1 MGLTSPLGFAP
12 GTVAMWAA
20 LVFGILC
27 ALTYWQAMRTAAFGE
42 REERDLL
49 RKGKRGGAVGSGG
62 RTSEATA
69 STTAGSAA
77 LLPFEE
83 NPNLLLAR
91 RLYYA
96 FTFSVV
102 LSSVLLMTRLLS
114 HDFRLSYVASYSG
127 RDLPFYY
134 LFSTFWAGQEG
145 SFLLWLF
152 WGSLIGLFV
161 LRSAREQEP
170 PVMIV
175 YVASFIGIVAILVK
189 QSPFRFLGQ
198 LPPDGQGLNP
208 LLQDP
213 WMVIHP
219 PVMFSGFASLS
230 VPFAFAIAALWMKRW
245 DGWVVRAM
253 PWALFTFVTLGTA
266 ILMGGYW
273 AYKTL
278 GWGGY
283 WAWDPV
289 ENTSLVPWLATVA
302 LVHGMFLQKAR
313 EKHRKINIILAIL
326 AFCCILY
333 GTFLTRS
340 GVLAD
345 FSVHSFIDLGITGWL
360 VAIIVVFLV
369 GGLGLLAFRWKQ
381 IPVVSDLDAAT
392 GKEKEEPFLSRS
404 VLFILSVTLFCASGL
419 VILLGTSAPILT
431 RIGGKASQVSTGFYN
446 VTHAPIAALIGLLLA
461 LVPYLSWRGETA
473 AAVSKK
479 AFLSAVVGVLGAG
492 VAFAAGVRGPRDLAI
507 LAFAIF
513 GMVANAQTV
522 VLFVRR
528 KAVSSVGGYLAHVGV
543 SIMLVGILVSGVY
556 ETKTLVN
563 LVKGQ
568 PTPVGRHTMTFT
580 KVVFVNEKGDVKPFE
595 DLNMVSLDD
604 RRAKQ
609 AMEVD
614 VTSPGGKVWKAYP
627 KMYMNQRTQQMM
639 ANPDVDSTPLMD
651 LYVSPQSY
659 DPGQPAR
666 VEGSAITLKK
676 GESKSADGI
685 KVKFLDFSADRSAIN
700 DAKRPHVTVTA
711 NFLVRTAEVAEEKTA
726 KFVMYFGATE
736 GGPSTEAPETPLP
749 GRGRM
754 RIKRVSPN
762 EGTCEIE
769 LMGVAPGGD
778 LKPATAETLSIDVTT
793 KPLISLVWGGFY
805 VMMAGGL
812 LALLRRAKDSRQA
825 AVA

>member
-1 MGLTSPLGFAP
+1 MGLESPLGFAP

-20 LVFGILC
+20 LVFGVLC
-27 ALTYWQAMRTAAFGE
+27 ALTYWRAMRAQAAAA
-42 REERDLL
+42 
-49 RKGKRGGAVGSGG
+49 GA
-62 RTSEATA
+62 
-69 STTAGSAA
+69 AA
-77 LLPFEE
+77 HLPFEE
-83 NPNLLLAR
+83 SPNPDLLLAR

-102 LSSVLLMTRLLS
+102 LSSVLLMGRLLA
-114 HDFRLSYVASYSG
+114 HDFRISYVASYSG

-161 LRSAREQEP
+161 LRSAKEQEP

-198 LPPDGQGLNP
+198 IPPDGQGLNP

-230 VPFAFAIAALWMKRW
+230 VPFAFAIAALWSKRW

-302 LVHGMFLQKAR
+302 LVHGMYLQKAR

-360 VAIIVVFLV
+360 VGIIVVFLF

-381 IPVVSDLDAAT
+381 IPVVSDIDAAT

-404 VLFILSVTLFCASGL
+404 VLFILSVTLFSASGL

-431 RIGGKASQVSTGFYN
+431 RIGGKASQVSTSFYN
-446 VTHAPIAALIGLLLA
+446 VTHAPIAALMALLVA
-461 LVPYLSWRGETA
+461 LVPFLSWRGETF
-473 AAVSKK
+473 AVVAKK
-479 AFLSAVVGVLGAG
+479 AFVSAAVGLLGAG
-492 VAFAAGVRGPRDLAI
+492 VAFAAGVHSVRDLAI
-507 LAFAIF
+507 LAFAMF

-556 ETKTLVN
+556 ETKTQIN
-563 LVKGQ
+563 LPKGQ
-568 PTPVGRHTMTFT
+568 PTQVGRHTMTFNR
-580 KVVFVNEKGDVKPFE
+580 VVFVNEKGDVKQPE
-595 DLNMVSLDD
+595 ELNMASLDD

-614 VTSPGGKVWKAYP
+614 VASPSGKVWKAYP
-627 KMYMNQRTQQMM
+627 KMYLNQRTQQMM
-639 ANPDVDSTPLMD
+639 ANPDVRSTPLMD

-659 DPGQPAR
+659 DPGQSAR
-666 VEGSAITLKK
+666 VEGSTIALKK
-676 GESKSADGI
+676 GESKSVDGI
-685 KVKFLDFSADRSAIN
+685 KVKFLDFSADRSAIK
-700 DAKRPHVTVTA
+700 DAVRPHVTVTA
-711 NFLVRTAEVAEEKTA
+711 NFLVTTAEVAEEKTA
-726 KFVMYFGATE
+726 KYVMYFGATA
-736 GGPSTEAPETPLP
+736 GGPATEAPDTPLP

-762 EGTCEIE
+762 EGTCELE
-769 LMGVAPGGD
+769 LMGVAAGGD

-805 VMMAGGL
+805 VMMLGGL
-812 LALLRRAKDSRQA
+812 VALLRRAKDSRQA
-825 AVA
+825 SLA

>member
-1 MGLTSPLGFAP
+1 MGLESPLGFAP

-20 LVFGILC
+20 LVFGVLC
-27 ALTYWQAMRTAAFGE
+27 GVTYYRAMRLQAAI
-42 REERDLL
+42 
-49 RKGKRGGAVGSGG
+49 AGG
-62 RTSEATA
+62 R
-69 STTAGSAA
+69 A
-77 LLPFEE
+77 LPADD
-83 NPNLLLAR
+83 PNLQLAR

-102 LSSVLLMTRLLS
+102 LSAVLLMSRLLS
-114 HDFRLSYVASYSG
+114 HDFRLSYVSSYSG
-127 RDLPFYY
+127 RDLPTYY

-161 LRSAREQEP
+161 LRSAKEQEP

-198 LPPDGQGLNP
+198 IPADGQGLNP

-230 VPFAFAIAALWMKRW
+230 VPFAFAIAALWSKRW

-360 VAIIVVFLV
+360 VGIIVVFLF
-369 GGLGLLAFRWKQ
+369 GGLALLAFRWKE

-404 VLFILSVTLFCASGL
+404 VLFILSVTLLCASGL

-431 RIGGKASQVSTGFYN
+431 RVVGKASQVSTGFYN
-446 VTHAPIAALIGLLLA
+446 VTHAPIATLMALLLA
-461 LVPYLSWRGETA
+461 LVPFLTWRGETA
-473 AAVSKK
+473 KAVFRK
-479 AFLSAVVGVLGAG
+479 AFVAIAAGVLGG
-492 VAFAAGVRGPRDLAI
+492 VVALVAGVRSPRDLAI
-507 LAFAIF
+507 LSFAVF

-528 KAVSSVGGYLAHVGV
+528 RAIGTMGGYLAHVGV
-543 SIMLVGILVSGVY
+543 SIMLVGILISGVY
-556 ETKTLVN
+556 ETKTQVN
-563 LVKGQ
+563 LVRGQ
-568 PTPVGRHTMTFT
+568 PTQVGRHTMTFNR
-580 KVVFVNEKGDVKPFE
+580 VVYVNEKGDVKQPNE
-595 DLNMVSLDD
+595 LNLATLDD

-614 VTSPGGKVWKAYP
+614 VASPGGKVWKAYP
-627 KMYMNQRTQQMM
+627 KMYLNQRTQQMM
-639 ANPDVDSTPLMD
+639 ANPDVNSAPLMD

-659 DPGQPAR
+659 DPGQQAR
-666 VEGSAITLKK
+666 VEGSVLDLKK
-676 GESKSADGI
+676 GESKSVDGVKI
-685 KVKFLDFSADRSAIN
+685 KFLDFSADRSAIN
-700 DAKRPHVTVTA
+700 DPVKPHVTVSA
-711 NFLVRTAEVAEEKTA
+711 NFLVTTAEAAEEKTA
-726 KFVMYFGATE
+726 KFIMYFGASAD
-736 GGPSTEAPETPLP
+736 GPATEAPDTALP
-749 GRGRM
+749 GKGRF
-754 RIKRVSPN
+754 RIKKVSPN

-769 LMGVAPGGD
+769 LMGVAAGGD
-778 LKPATAETLSIDVTT
+778 LKPPTAETLSIDVTT

>member
-1 MGLTSPLGFAP
+1 MGLGSPLGFAP

-20 LVFGILC
+20 LVFGVLC
-27 ALTYWQAMRTAAFGE
+27 ALTYWQAMRA
-42 REERDLL
+42 
-49 RKGKRGGAVGSGG
+49 GAG
-62 RTSEATA
+62 A
-69 STTAGSAA
+69 AA
-77 LLPFEE
+77 LSPFEE
-83 NPNLLLAR
+83 IPSSPLLLLAR

-102 LSSVLLMTRLLS
+102 LASVLLMSRLLT

-161 LRSAREQEP
+161 LRSAKEQES

-198 LPPDGQGLNP
+198 IPPDGQGLNP

-230 VPFAFAIAALWMKRW
+230 VPFAFAIAALWSKRW

-360 VAIIVVFLV
+360 VGIIMVFLL
-369 GGLGLLAFRWKQ
+369 GGLALLAFRWKE
-381 IPVVSDLDAAT
+381 IPVVSDLDEAT

-431 RIGGKASQVSTGFYN
+431 RIFGKASQVSTGFYN

-461 LVPYLSWRGETA
+461 LVPFLTWRGETA
-473 AAVSKK
+473 KAVAQK
-479 AFLSAVVGVLGAG
+479 AFVAFAAGVVGGG
-492 VAFAAGVRGPRDLAI
+492 VAFAAGVHSVRDLAI
-507 LAFAIF
+507 LSFAVF

-528 KAVSSVGGYLAHVGV
+528 KAIGSMGGYLAHVGV
-543 SIMLVGILVSGVY
+543 AIMLVGILISGVY
-556 ETKTLVN
+556 ETKTQVSLP
-563 LVKGQ
+563 KGQ
-568 PTPVGRHTMTFT
+568 PTQVGRHTMTFT
-580 KVVFVNEKGDVKPFE
+580 RVIFVTEKGDVKPFE
-595 DLNMVSLDD
+595 ELNMASLDD

-614 VTSPGGKVWKAYP
+614 VSTPGGKVWKAYP

-639 ANPDVDSTPLMD
+639 ANPDVNSTPLMD

-666 VEGSAITLKK
+666 VEGTVLDLKK
-676 GESKSADGI
+676 GESKSIDGI
-685 KVKFLDFSADRSAIN
+685 KIKFLDFSADRSAIN
-700 DAKRPHVTVTA
+700 DPKRPHVTVTA
-711 NFLVRTAEVAEEKTA
+711 NFLVTTPETAEEKTA

-736 GGPSTEAPETPLP
+736 GGPATEAPETPLP
-749 GRGRM
+749 GKGRL

-769 LMGVAPGGD
+769 LMGVAAGGD

-825 AVA
+825 ALA

>member
-1 MGLTSPLGFAP
+1 MGLESPLGFAP

-20 LVFGILC
+20 LVFGVLC
-27 ALTYWQAMRTAAFGE
+27 ALTYWQAMRAEAGG
-42 REERDLL
+42 REEFL
-49 RKGKRGGAVGSGG
+49 RKGKRGAGAA
-62 RTSEATA
+62 EATA
-69 STTAGSAA
+69 GAAA
-77 LLPFEE
+77 LYPFAEI
-83 NPNLLLAR
+83 PSSPLLLLAR

-102 LSSVLLMTRLLS
+102 LASVLLMSRLLT

-152 WGSLIGLFV
+152 WGSIIGLFV

-230 VPFAFAIAALWMKRW
+230 VPFAFAIAALWSKRW

-360 VAIIVVFLV
+360 VGIIVVFLF
-369 GGLGLLAFRWKQ
+369 GGLALLAFRWKE
-381 IPVVSDLDAAT
+381 IPVVSDIDEAT

-404 VLFILSVTLFCASGL
+404 VLFILSVTLLCASGL

-446 VTHAPIAALIGLLLA
+446 VTHAPIAALMALLTA
-461 LVPYLSWRGETA
+461 LVPFLTWRGETA
-473 AAVSKK
+473 RAVAKK
-479 AFLSAVVGVLGAG
+479 AF
-492 VAFAAGVRGPRDLAI
+492 VAFAAGVLGGGVALAAGVRSPRD
-507 LAFAIF
+507 FAIISFAVF

-528 KAVSSVGGYLAHVGV
+528 RAIGSMGGYLAHVGV
-543 SIMLVGILVSGVY
+543 SIMLVGILISGVY
-556 ETKTLVN
+556 ETKTQVN

-568 PTPVGRHTMTFT
+568 PTPVGRHSMTFT

-595 DLNMVSLDD
+595 ELNMADLSD

-639 ANPDVDSTPLMD
+639 ANPDVNSTPLMD

-666 VEGSAITLKK
+666 VEGTVVALKK
-676 GESKSADGI
+676 GESKSVDGI
-685 KVKFLDFSADRSAIN
+685 KIKFLDFSADRSAIN

-711 NFLVRTAEVAEEKTA
+711 NFLVTTAEAAEEKTA
-726 KFVMYFGATE
+726 KFIMYFGASE
-736 GGPSTEAPETPLP
+736 AGPATEAPDTPLP
-749 GRGRM
+749 GKGRF

-812 LALLRRAKDSRQA
+812 LALLRRARDSRQA

>member
-1 MGLTSPLGFAP
+1 VGLASPLGFAP

-20 LVFGILC
+20 LVFGVLC
-27 ALTYWQAMRTAAFGE
+27 AGAYWRAMRTGFAAEDF
-42 REERDLL
+42 L
-49 RKGKRGGAVGSGG
+49 RRGKRGD
-62 RTSEATA
+62 A
-69 STTAGSAA
+69 SLAAAGPA
-77 LLPFEE
+77 LLTLEE
-83 NPNLLLAR
+83 NPNLLFAR

-102 LSSVLLMTRLLS
+102 LASVLLMSRLLA

-161 LRSAREQEP
+161 LRSAKEQEP

-302 LVHGMFLQKAR
+302 LVHGMFLQRAR

-360 VAIIVVFLV
+360 VGIIVVFLV
-369 GGLGLLAFRWKQ
+369 GGLALLAFRWKE
-381 IPVVSDLDAAT
+381 IPVVSDLDADT
-392 GKEKEEPFLSRS
+392 GKEKEEPFFSRS

-461 LVPYLSWRGETA
+461 LVPILSWRGETA
-473 AAVSKK
+473 A
-479 AFLSAVVGVLGAG
+479 VVGKKSFVSAAVGLLGAG
-492 VAFAAGVRGPRDLAI
+492 VAFAAGVRGVRDLAI
-507 LAFAIF
+507 IAFALF
-513 GMVANAQTV
+513 GLAANAQTV
-522 VLFVRR
+522 VLFIRR
-528 KAVSSVGGYLAHVGV
+528 KAVSTMGGYLAHVGV

-556 ETKTLVN
+556 ETKTPVN

-568 PTPVGRHTMTFT
+568 PTTVGRHTMTFT
-580 KVVFVNEKGDVKPFE
+580 RVVFMNEKGDVKQPE
-595 DLNMVSLDD
+595 DLNLATLDD

-627 KMYMNQRTQQMM
+627 KMYMNPRTQQMM
-639 ANPDVDSTPLMD
+639 ANPDVNSTPLMD
-651 LYVSPQSY
+651 LYVSPQAY
-659 DPGQPAR
+659 DPGQSAR
-666 VEGSAITLKK
+666 VEGTVIALKK
-676 GESKSADGI
+676 GDSKSADGI
-685 KVKFLDFSADRSAIN
+685 KIKFLDFSADRSAIN

-711 NFLVRTAEVAEEKTA
+711 NFLVTTPDAAEEKTA
-726 KFVMYFGATE
+726 KFIMYFGAAE
-736 GGPSTEAPETPLP
+736 GGPATEAPDTPLP

-762 EGTCEIE
+762 EGTCESE
-769 LMGVAPGGD
+769 LMGDAAGGD
-778 LKPATAETLSIDVTT
+778 LKPATAETFSIDVTT
-793 KPLISLVWGGFY
+793 KPLISLVWAGFY
-805 VMMAGGL
+805 VMMAGGI
-812 LALLRRAKDSRQA
+812 LALLRRAKDSRRA

>member
-1 MGLTSPLGFAP
+1 MSLDSPLGFAP

-20 LVFGILC
+20 LAFGILC
-27 ALTYWQAMRTAAFGE
+27 ALTYWRAMREGNGE
-42 REERDLL
+42 REERADLL
-49 RKGKRGGAVGSGG
+49 RKGKRGA
-62 RTSEATA
+62 RAAEATA
-69 STTAGSAA
+69 AGPA

-83 NPNLLLAR
+83 NLSFFSPTLLLAR

-96 FTFSVV
+96 FTFSV
-102 LSSVLLMTRLLS
+102 LLASDLLMTRLMS
-114 HDFRLSYVASYSG
+114 HDFRLSYVSSYSG
-127 RDLPFYY
+127 RDLPTYY

-161 LRSAREQEP
+161 LRSAKEQEP

-189 QSPFRFLGQ
+189 QSPFRYLGQ

-302 LVHGMFLQKAR
+302 LVHGMYLQKAR
-313 EKHRKINIILAIL
+313 EKHRKINIVLAIL

-345 FSVHSFIDLGITGWL
+345 FSVHSFIDLGITSWL
-360 VAIIVVFLV
+360 VGIIVLV
-369 GGLGLLAFRWKQ
+369 MGGGFGLLAWRWNE
-381 IPVVSDLDAAT
+381 IPVAEDVDAET

-404 VLFILSVTLFCASGL
+404 VLFILSVTLLCASGL

-446 VTHAPIAALIGLLLA
+446 VTHAPIAALMGFLLA
-461 LVPYLSWRGETA
+461 LVPFLSWRGETA
-473 AAVSKK
+473 AAVARK
-479 AFLSAVVGVLGAG
+479 AFAAAAAGLLGAG
-492 VAFAAGVRGPRDLAI
+492 VALAAGVRGPRDLAI
-507 LAFAIF
+507 IAFAVF

-528 KAVSSVGGYLAHVGV
+528 RAVATMGGYLAHVGV
-543 SIMLVGILVSGVY
+543 AIMLVGILISGVY
-556 ETKTLVN
+556 ETKTPVS

-568 PTPVGRHTMTFT
+568 PTPVGRHTMTFNR
-580 KVVFVNEKGDVKPFE
+580 VVYVNEKGDVKPFE
-595 DLNMVSLDD
+595 ELNMLDLND

-614 VTSPGGKVWKAYP
+614 VASPGGKVWKAYP

-639 ANPDVDSTPLMD
+639 ANPDVRSTPLMD

-666 VEGSAITLKK
+666 VEGSALTLKK
-676 GESKSADGI
+676 GESKSVDGVKI
-685 KVKFLDFSADRSAIN
+685 KFLDFSADRSAIR
-700 DAKRPHVTVTA
+700 DAVRPHVTVTA
-711 NFLVRTAEVAEEKTA
+711 NFLVTTSEVAEEKTA
-726 KFVMYFGATE
+726 RYVMYFGQTE

-749 GRGRM
+749 GKGKL

-769 LMGVAPGGD
+769 LIGVAAGGD
-778 LKPATAETLSIDVTT
+778 LKPATQETFSIDVTT
-793 KPLISLVWGGFY
+793 KPLISLVWAGFY

-812 LALLRRAKDSRQA
+812 VALLRRARDSRSA
-825 AVA
+825 ALA

>member
-1 MGLTSPLGFAP
+1 MGLGSPLGFAP

-20 LVFGILC
+20 LVFGVLT
-27 ALTYWQAMRTAAFGE
+27 ALAYWRVMRMGHAAEDF
-42 REERDLL
+42 L
-49 RKGKRGGAVGSGG
+49 RKGKSGSG
-62 RTSEATA
+62 SAAAVAA
-69 STTAGSAA
+69 SPA

-83 NPNLLLAR
+83 NPDLLLAR

-102 LSSVLLMTRLLS
+102 LASVLLMGRLLS
-114 HDFRLSYVASYSG
+114 HDFRVSYVASYSG
-127 RDLPFYY
+127 RDLPVYY

-152 WGSLIGLFV
+152 FGSLIGLFV
-161 LRSAREQEP
+161 LRSAKEQEP

-198 LPPDGQGLNP
+198 IPPDGQGLNP

-369 GGLGLLAFRWKQ
+369 GGLGLLALRWKE
-381 IPVVSDLDAAT
+381 IPVVSDLDAQT

-404 VLFILSVTLFCASGL
+404 VLFILSVTLFSASGL

-431 RIGGKASQVSTGFYN
+431 RIGGKASQVSTSFYN
-446 VTHAPIAALIGLLLA
+446 VTHAPIAALMALLVA
-461 LVPYLSWRGETA
+461 LVPYLSWRGETL
-473 AAVSKK
+473 AVVAKK
-479 AFLSAVVGVLGAG
+479 AFVAAAIGLMGGG
-492 VAFAAGVRGPRDLAI
+492 VAFAAGVHSARDLAI
-507 LAFAIF
+507 IAFAVF
-513 GMVANAQTV
+513 GMAANAETV
-522 VLFVRR
+522 ALFVRR
-528 KAVSSVGGYLAHVGV
+528 KAVSTVGGYLAHVGV

-556 ETKTLVN
+556 ETKTQIN
-563 LVKGQ
+563 LPKGQ
-568 PTPVGRHTMTFT
+568 PTQVGRHTMTFT

-595 DLNMVSLDD
+595 ELNMASLDD

-614 VTSPGGKVWKAYP
+614 VASPSGKVWRAYP

-639 ANPDVDSTPLMD
+639 ANPDVRSTPLMD

-666 VEGSAITLKK
+666 IEGSTIALKK
-676 GESKSADGI
+676 GESKSADGVKI
-685 KVKFLDFSADRSAIN
+685 KFLDFSADRSAIN
-700 DAKRPHVTVTA
+700 DATRPHVTVTA
-711 NFLVRTAEVAEEKTA
+711 NFLVTTAEVAEEKTA
-726 KFVMYFGATE
+726 KYVMYFGATA
-736 GGPSTEAPETPLP
+736 GGPATEAPETPLP

-762 EGTCEIE
+762 EGTCELE
-769 LMGVAPGGD
+769 LMGVAAGGD

-793 KPLISLVWGGFY
+793 KPLISLVWAGFY
-805 VMMAGGL
+805 VMMLGGIV
-812 LALLRRAKDSRQA
+812 ALLRRARDSRQA